1 MLKQGW
7 MLKSQDFGQF
17 SELWISG
24 LTWCCLLANYTALV
38 CFRLTVSLCWATRRR
53 PHNDQDWVGK
63 DWNQE
68 AGVLTLS
75 SLTSNAKTQQE
86 LNLRRHELIGFQHL
100 PWKRYNRIRKQ
111 ISSEVTPHRL
121 AKWARQLNGSQAG
134 TAKRT
139 KMATYLGT
147 TLSRH
152 LLQTSRWLWDQD
164 CWLVGAAI
172 VLPEEACQV
181 VQEKAEEIG
190 VKVIIVVLRIIIHQ
204 LAGKDFC
211 EVKMD
216 TPRHPS
222 RKSAFQVLWRIERI
236 ET

>member
-1 MLKQGW
+1 MKRSNIVRKQ
-7 MLKSQDFGQF
+7 
-17 SELWISG
+17 
-24 LTWCCLLANYTALV
+24 A
-38 CFRLTVSLCWATRRR
+38 RRR
-53 PHNDQDWVGK
+53 CWNKAGCWRVKILVNSLSCESLDWRDAVCWQITQRSFVS
-63 DWNQE
+63 DWQWACVEQRDAGHTRIKIELDKIGTKKQE
-68 AGVLTLS
+68 
-75 SLTSNAKTQQE
+75 E
-86 LNLRRHELIGFQHL
+86 LNLRRHELIIGFQHL
-100 PWKRYNRIRKQ
+100 PWK
-111 ISSEVTPHRL
+111 RL

-216 TPRHPS
+216 TPRHPP
-222 RKSAFQVLWRIERI
+222 RKTAFQVDRKDLKFILCGIGRS
-236 ET
+236 

>member
-1 MLKQGW
+1 MKRGNFVRKQ
-7 MLKSQDFGQF
+7 
-17 SELWISG
+17 
-24 LTWCCLLANYTALV
+24 A
-38 CFRLTVSLCWATRRR
+38 RRR
-53 PHNDQDWVGK
+53 CWNKAGCWRLKISANSLSCESLDWCDAVCWQITQRSFVS
-63 DWNQE
+63 DWQWACVEQRDAGHTRIKTELDKIGTKKQE
-68 AGVLTLS
+68 
-75 SLTSNAKTQQE
+75 E
-86 LNLRRHELIGFQHL
+86 LNLRRHELIIGFQHL
-100 PWKRYNRIRKQ
+100 PWK
-111 ISSEVTPHRL
+111 RL

-181 VQEKAEEIG
+181 VQEKAEGIG
-190 VKVIIVVLRIIIHQ
+190 VKVIIVILRIIIHQ
-204 LAGKDFC
+204 LVGKDFC

-216 TPRHPS
+216 TPRHPP
-222 RKSAFQVLWRIERI
+222 RKTAFQVDRKDLKFILCGIGRS
-236 ET
+236 